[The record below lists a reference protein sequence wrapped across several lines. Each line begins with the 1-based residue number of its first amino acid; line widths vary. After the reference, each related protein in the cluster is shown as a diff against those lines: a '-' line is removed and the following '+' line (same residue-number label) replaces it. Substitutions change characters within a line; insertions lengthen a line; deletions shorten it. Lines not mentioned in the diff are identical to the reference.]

1 MLNSPLISVCDPSLP
16 RRPHKGLSEVLQI
29 FSTTSTSALLLHFYQ
44 AYSLGARLASVPPRM
59 PQNLF
64 TLELRLTECSY
75 CVFGK
80 ADASISW
87 EQPTPPQRAAAA
99 EMEVGPREAEGAP
112 PLWTR
117 SAQLCF
123 SALRWLSLG
132 PACDSL
138 AGVRRDA
145 RTPKPL
151 GRGSH

>member
-1 MLNSPLISVCDPSLP
+1 
-16 RRPHKGLSEVLQI
+16 
-29 FSTTSTSALLLHFYQ
+29 
-44 AYSLGARLASVPPRM
+44 M

-64 TLELRLTECSY
+64 TLELRLTKCSY

-80 ADASISW
+80 AG
-87 EQPTPPQRAAAA
+87 RRFYLLGAA

-138 AGVRRDA
+138 AGVGPA
-145 RTPKPL
+145 RCANSETPWPWEPL
-151 GRGSH
+151 TLSGIVVM

>member
-1 MLNSPLISVCDPSLP
+1 
-16 RRPHKGLSEVLQI
+16 
-29 FSTTSTSALLLHFYQ
+29 
-44 AYSLGARLASVPPRM
+44 M

-112 PLWTR
+112 AAAAVDAQR
-117 SAQLCF
+117 SAMLQRAPVAIF
-123 SALRWLSLG
+123 GSRVR
-132 PACDSL
+132 L
-138 AGVRRDA
+138 AGSGAMRELRN
-145 RTPKPL
+145 PL
-151 GRGSH
+151 AVGAIDT